1 MAPLSALNE
10 HTVCGD
16 GGTERAGG
24 CSLSGLCWV
33 LRLAIR
39 SVRSPR
45 DRFEPPAR
53 CSRICSRDLL
63 RGTGTRGDRRRDGTA
78 ASVLLSGLIAPGM
91 PPATTTSA
99 QFRSRC
105 ATAASPPGSCPRGG
119 GHRGQASPSGR
130 GGANGATVCE
140 GHPHRPC
147 HRRAIHSGLERS
159 RADNHGQPRSS
170 LDLRHSLS
178 SQVAIL
184 PDLAL
189 GARGRSR
196 ALMRRFTYR

>member
-1 MAPLSALNE
+1 
-10 HTVCGD
+10 
-16 GGTERAGG
+16 
-24 CSLSGLCWV
+24 V
-33 LRLAIR
+33 LASRPVVVLWLAIR

-140 GHPHRPC
+140 IILAG
-147 HRRAIHSGLERS
+147 RATSVPFAAVMAGPERTTRNNPEAVS
-159 RADNHGQPRSS
+159 TCAV
-170 LDLRHSLS
+170 LS
-178 SQVAIL
+178 SRRSQSCPIWLWEHGVAAA
-184 PDLAL
+184 P
-189 GARGRSR
+189 
-196 ALMRRFTYR
+196 LMRRFTYR